1 MSRET
6 PFRARV
12 ETLLKMLYS
21 GDRRPNPTVTD
32 TAASWMVDDAEI
44 WGTCGAY
51 DRLTRAVLGAHR
63 LRLAIALTARRGE
76 PGWRVVVSPRWIAP
90 DDAARHHPGLGDLA
104 EDCYT
109 MGGRPSPVALLK
121 QARPL
126 IDEVLMG
133 YEIGQNPGAAAIAA
147 SIDSLLA
154 ERRIA

>member
-1 MSRET
+1 
-6 PFRARV
+6 
-12 ETLLKMLYS
+12 
-21 GDRRPNPTVTD
+21 
-32 TAASWMVDDAEI
+32 
-44 WGTCGAY
+44 
-51 DRLTRAVLGAHR
+51 
-63 LRLAIALTARRGE
+63 
-76 PGWRVVVSPRWIAP
+76 
-90 DDAARHHPGLGDLA
+90 
-104 EDCYT
+104 